1 MAVDKQPKKTLKTV
15 LRELVER
22 SNTDNARIRV
32 MEQENDILKSRSKSF
47 EQDLF
52 SQKKYFEASIT
63 SVKKETEKTN
73 DKTANIESTLR
84 ELIKEIKKLATTAK
98 IKELETLVDIYNPLK
113 SQFITREEAERMI
126 ERKIEEGK
134 GL

>member
-113 SQFITREEAERMI
+113 SHFITREEAERMI